1 MPRKRNLAQVL
12 LSKCLPALLFALIIM
27 IGVGYLCGY
36 KAILVNGWSAEPHI
50 TYQSLIVTYRCK
62 KSDLKV
68 GDFVTFSNSGKSYV
82 THQIVEIDYEN
93 DKIVCK
99 GWQYNS
105 TTEEYEHQSDSQV
118 IKYANVVGK
127 VVYSNYL
134 VGKTIFTLKENIIIL
149 FGIVALLVLS
159 LVLRDELSVEPKFE

>member
-1 MPRKRNLAQVL
+1 MSKNTNLVKVL
-12 LSKCLPALLFALIIM
+12 LSKCLPAFLFAVFIM

-50 TYQSLIVTYRCK
+50 AYQSLIITYRCK
-62 KSDLKV
+62 QKDLEV

-105 TTEEYEHQSDSQV
+105 TTEEYELQSDSQV
-118 IKYANVVGK
+118 IKYSNVVGK
-127 VVYSNYL
+127 VIYSNYL
-134 VGKTIFTLKENIIIL
+134 LGKTVFTIKDNIIIL
-149 FGIVALLVLS
+149 FGIVGLFVLL
-159 LVLRDELSVEPKFE
+159 LVLRDELSIEPTFS